1 MEKLFMELSLLLME
15 KILSLFLIVIIG
27 FCIVRWGLLDE
38 DDARPVSNFVMYVIS
53 PCVFFSAFNQAYT
66 DERFRGFL
74 LTLLGGILVHAV
86 YIIAAGILKK
96 PFHMLNIEQ
105 ASLVYTNAGNLTIPL
120 VASVLGEEWT
130 FYACGYAV
138 IQTILMW
145 THCCSLVSEK
155 NMMQVKKIILN
166 PNIIAM
172 AVSFILFMTGVQLP
186 GLLQETISDL
196 SGMIGPLSMIVIGM
210 SIARMDLKK
219 VFLKSGRIYLIT
231 FLRLL
236 VFPCLIIFLFRFSG
250 IFQLHSRSREIL
262 LVTILAASAP
272 AAASVTQ
279 FAQIYRK
286 DYELASSINVCTV
299 IFCIITM
306 PVILMLYQMTI

>member
-1 MEKLFMELSLLLME
+1 ME

-27 FCIVRWGLLDE
+27 YGIVHWGLLDE
-38 DDARPVSNFVMYVIS
+38 GDARPVSNFVMYVIS

-66 DERFRGFL
+66 AERFRGFL
-74 LTLLGGILVHAV
+74 LTLLAGVLIHVV
-86 YIIAAGILKK
+86 YIAAARILKK
-96 PFHMLNIEQ
+96 PLHMLNIEQ

-172 AVSFILFMTGVQLP
+172 AISFILFMTGFQLP
-186 GLLQETISDL
+186 GLVQETISDL

-210 SIARMDLKK
+210 SIAKMDLKK
-219 VFLKSGRIYLIT
+219 VFLGSGRIYLIT
-231 FLRLL
+231 FFRLL
-236 VFPCLIIFLFRFSG
+236 VFPCLIMVLFRFCG
-250 IFQLHSRSREIL
+250 IFHLHSQSREIL
-262 LVTILAASAP
+262 LVSTLAASAP
-272 AAASVTQ
+272 AAASITQ

-299 IFCIITM
+299 LFCILTI
-306 PVILMLYQMTI
+306 PLVIMLYQMI

>member
-1 MEKLFMELSLLLME
+1 MELSLLLMK
-15 KILSLFLIVIIG
+15 KILSLFLDVLIG
-27 FCIVRWGLLDE
+27 YGIVRGGLLE
-38 DDARPVSNFVMYVIS
+38 ERDARPLSNFIMYVIS
-53 PCVFFSAFNQAYT
+53 PCVFFSAFNQPYT
-66 DERFRGFL
+66 TERFSGFL
-74 LTLLGGILVHAV
+74 LTVLGGILIHIV
-86 YIIAAGILKK
+86 YILAARGLKK
-96 PFHMLNIEQ
+96 PLQLLNIEQ
-105 ASLVYTNAGNLTIPL
+105 ASLAYTNAGNLTIPL

-138 IQTILMW
+138 VQTVLMW

-155 NMMQVKKIILN
+155 NMIHVKKIVLN

-172 AVSFILFMTGVQLP
+172 AVSFIFFMTGIQLP
-186 GLLQETISDL
+186 DLLQNTVSDL
-196 SGMIGPLSMIVIGM
+196 SGMIGPLSMVVIGM
-210 SIARMDLKK
+210 SIAGMDLKK
-219 VFLKSGRIYLIT
+219 VFFGSGRIYLIT

-236 VFPCLIIFLFRFSG
+236 VFPCLIIFLFRFGSL
-250 IFQLHSRSREIL
+250 FCLHSQAKEIL
-262 LVTILAASAP
+262 LVSLLAASAP

-306 PVILMLYQMTI
+306 PIIIMLYQMI

>member
-1 MEKLFMELSLLLME
+1 MMEKSSMELSLLLME
-15 KILSLFLIVIIG
+15 KILSLFLVVIIG
-27 FCIVRWGLLDE
+27 YCIVHWGLLDE
-38 DDARPVSNFVMYVIS
+38 KDARPISNFVMYVIS
-53 PCVFFSAFNQAYT
+53 PCVFFSAFNQTYT
-66 DERFRGFL
+66 AERFRGLL
-74 LTLLGGILVHAV
+74 LTVLAGVLVHVV
-86 YIIAAGILKK
+86 YITAARALKK
-96 PFHMLNIEQ
+96 PLHLLNIEQ
-105 ASLVYTNAGNLTIPL
+105 ASLAYTNAGNLTIPL

-138 IQTILMW
+138 VQTVLMW
-145 THCCSLVSEK
+145 THCCSLVSGK

-172 AVSFILFMTGVQLP
+172 AISFILFMTGIQLP
-186 GLLQETISDL
+186 GLLESTITDL

-210 SIARMDLKK
+210 SIAKMDLKK
-219 VFLKSGRIYLIT
+219 VFLGSGRIYLVS

-236 VFPCLIIFLFRFSG
+236 AFPCLIIILFRFCG
-250 IFQLHSRSREIL
+250 IFHLHSQSKEIL
-262 LVTILAASAP
+262 LVSMLAASAP

-299 IFCIITM
+299 IFCIITI
-306 PVILMLYQMTI
+306 PLVTMLYQMV